1 MKATITTLGNMVFL
15 NFFNSKE
22 IYSVKGFD
30 TIRKANNYANKY
42 GYTIFAELPQGVIEF
57 QYCN

>member
-1 MKATITTLGNMVFL
+1 MNVTITKIANMAFL

-22 IYSVKGFD
+22 VYSVKGFD
-30 TIRKANNYANKY
+30 TVRKAANYAKKY
-42 GYTIFAELPQGVIEF
+42 GYKIHETLPQGVNDF